1 MSTANTDEFRIA
13 GVLNHGVRS
22 VAGESWLLV
31 GDATG
36 FIDPLTGEGLHRA
49 FVSSELAA
57 EAIERS
63 LRGDRNALRDYDR
76 RLRAR
81 FRSKD
86 MVSWVLQGFLAQP
99 RAFDYALSRLARR
112 HGLRRTLTLVLTD
125 QVPANR
131 ALDPRFLA
139 KLLAP

>member
-1 MSTANTDEFRIA
+1 MLL
-13 GVLNHGVRS
+13 GVS
-22 VAGESWLLV
+22 
-31 GDATG
+31 
-36 FIDPLTGEGLHRA
+36 IGEGGI
-49 FVSSELAA
+49 VSDASRDL
-57 EAIERS
+57 ERS
-63 LRGDRNALRDYDR
+63 LRGDWNALRDYDR

-125 QVPANR
+125 QLPAI
-131 ALDPRFLA
+131 ALAQVSFSYFGGQRFMGG
-139 KLLAP
+139 